1 MMNTDKR
8 KTELDILRIILTIL
22 VVLGHGSYYTI
33 ITRFGGIHYDQLM
46 SNAGV
51 CDTTFHFFL
60 NHFHGW
66 IYSFHMPAFFCLS
79 GAVFGMEVMRHK
91 YQSLRKLL
99 AAKYKRLIIPLFF
112 VWFIWNVPIKVISGY
127 YDVADTLVRNILLQI
142 IFPAN
147 VYLWFLE
154 ALFIITIFVY
164 LLRKYISDVK
174 IQFWVV
180 VLLNIIGVTLNQ
192 YYRLDVPLGNPLR
205 YVLWFWLG
213 NNFEHITQLVLQY
226 GLRLFRNKTLQ
237 LLVVGTAFYFGIYLV
252 IQIFESRIWLVAE
265 MVLAFLGILW
275 SWALALMIAH
285 TLSEKQSE
293 IVQKSSG
300 LTFGIYLWAEPVN
313 YLFLYLVW
321 QLLGIG
327 FFGIETGAIFI
338 FFIRVVGS
346 VFIAIIITLLLKKTK
361 FPIKAY

>member
-1 MMNTDKR
+1 MNTDKR
-8 KTELDILRIILTIL
+8 KNELDILRIILTIL
-22 VVLGHGSYYTI
+22 VVLGHGSYYSM

-51 CDTTFHFFL
+51 NDTTFHFFL

-79 GAVFGMEVMRHK
+79 GAIFGMEVMRHK
-91 YQSLRKLL
+91 YQSLSKLL
-99 AAKYKRLIIPLFF
+99 VAKLKRLIIPLFF
-112 VWFIWNVPIKVISGY
+112 VWFIWNVPIKLISGY
-127 YDVADTLVRNILLQI
+127 YDVTDTLITKIFLQI

-154 ALFIITIFVY
+154 ALYIITIFVY
-164 LLRKYISDVK
+164 LLHKHISNVK
-174 IQFWVV
+174 IQFLVV
-180 VLLNIIGVTLNQ
+180 VFLNIVGVALNH

-213 NNFEHITQLVLQY
+213 DYIEHITQLILQY
-226 GLRLFRNKTLQ
+226 GLRLFRYKTLQ
-237 LLVVGTAFYFGIYLV
+237 LLIIGTTFYFGIYLI

-275 SWALALMIAH
+275 SWTISLVIAH

-293 IVQKSSG
+293 IVKNSSG
-300 LTFGIYLWAEPVN
+300 LTYGIYLWAEPVN
-313 YLFLYLVW
+313 YLLLFLVW
-321 QLLGIG
+321 QFLGIE
-327 FFGIETGAIFI
+327 FFGTEIGAIYI

-346 VFIAIIITLLLKKTK
+346 VFIAIIIMLLLKKTK